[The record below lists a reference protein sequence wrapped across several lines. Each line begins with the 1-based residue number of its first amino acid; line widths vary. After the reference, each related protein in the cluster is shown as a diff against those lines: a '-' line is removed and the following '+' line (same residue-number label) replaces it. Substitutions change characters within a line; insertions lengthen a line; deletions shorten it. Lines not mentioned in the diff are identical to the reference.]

1 MTISTRVYNDQ
12 AMSTLNRIT
21 GDIQEIQSRI
31 ATGRNILKASD
42 SPAVGAKISFTK
54 DQKVLLERYNTNID
68 RSLNRMAQAESAI
81 GTSVNVLQRVYELA
95 VQARNDTNNA
105 GDRAAIA
112 MEVRNLRDQMLSLA
126 NSRDT
131 NGQYIFAGYKVD
143 VRPFVQ
149 TEAGTVEHKGDRGVH
164 TLQISDNQRLS
175 TSLDG
180 ADVFL
185 RLRQE
190 DGITDVFDSMDKM
203 IESLES
209 GKMEDVHLDRMNI
222 AVEHFSLQQTK
233 LGSEMNRA
241 EMQRGVND
249 KRLLLMNEDI
259 SNLEDADLAK
269 LVTDLQAKLVSRNAA
284 QQAFV
289 KIAQDSLFNYIR

>member
-1 MTISTRVYNDQ
+1 MPISTRVYNDQ

-21 GDIQEIQSRI
+21 GDIQDIQSRI

-81 GTSVNVLQRVYELA
+81 ATSVNVLQRIYELS

-105 GDRAAIA
+105 GDRSAIA

-131 NGQYIFAGYKVD
+131 NGRYIFAGYKVD
-143 VRPFVQ
+143 LKPFVQ
-149 TEAGTVEHKGDRGVH
+149 TEDGKVEHKGDRGVH

-180 ADVFL
+180 AEVFL
-185 RLRQE
+185 RVRQE
-190 DGITDVFDSMDKM
+190 EGIVDIFESIDDM
-203 IESLES
+203 IASLEN
-209 GKMEDVHLDRMNI
+209 GKMEDIHLDRMSV

-249 KRLLLMNEDI
+249 RRLLLMSEDI

>member
-1 MTISTRVYNDQ
+1 M
-12 AMSTLNRIT
+12 
-21 GDIQEIQSRI
+21 GSR
-31 ATGRNILKASD
+31 
-42 SPAVGAKISFTK
+42 
-54 DQKVLLERYNTNID
+54 
-68 RSLNRMAQAESAI
+68 
-81 GTSVNVLQRVYELA
+81 
-95 VQARNDTNNA
+95 
-105 GDRAAIA
+105 RAYA
-112 MEVRNLRDQMLSLA
+112 A
-126 NSRDT
+126 N
-131 NGQYIFAGYKVD
+131 F
-143 VRPFVQ
+143 
-149 TEAGTVEHKGDRGVH
+149 H
-164 TLQISDNQRLS
+164 NQRLS
-175 TSLDG
+175 TSFDG

-190 DGITDVFDSMDKM
+190 DGITDVFDLADKM

-222 AVEHFSLQQTK
+222 AVEHFSYSKQ

>member
-1 MTISTRVYNDQ
+1 
-12 AMSTLNRIT
+12 
-21 GDIQEIQSRI
+21 
-31 ATGRNILKASD
+31 
-42 SPAVGAKISFTK
+42 
-54 DQKVLLERYNTNID
+54 
-68 RSLNRMAQAESAI
+68 
-81 GTSVNVLQRVYELA
+81 
-95 VQARNDTNNA
+95 
-105 GDRAAIA
+105 
-112 MEVRNLRDQMLSLA
+112 
-126 NSRDT
+126 
-131 NGQYIFAGYKVD
+131 
-143 VRPFVQ
+143 
-149 TEAGTVEHKGDRGVH
+149 
-164 TLQISDNQRLS
+164 
-175 TSLDG
+175 
-180 ADVFL
+180 
-185 RLRQE
+185 
-190 DGITDVFDSMDKM
+190 M

-241 EMQRGVND
+241 ELQRGVNE